1 MRKIDWKATYFYLD
15 LETPHNEERNNIVKD
30 IVSKYENHARMG
42 RQTLITFCISMFCA
56 GAEYQQNIINAELAC
71 ECPSEIIGNTFVTA
85 MNDAFVEADIV
96 AFASDLPIF
105 LECGKECFNNGIH
118 YANDCLHDAVNDI
131 SDMEKAIL

>member
-1 MRKIDWKATYFYLD
+1 MRKINWAFHVD

-42 RQTLITFCISMFCA
+42 RQTLTTFCISMFCA

-71 ECPSEIIGNTFVTA
+71 EWPSEIIGNTFVTA

-96 AFASDLPIF
+96 AFASDLPIL